1 MLSNHVLEKLDFIND
16 NFKTIFC
23 LKYSPVLPGLGI
35 CCCPCCVQ
43 PLNCAQLLRPHGLQH
58 SRHPCPSLSQSLL
71 KLMSIEL
78 VMLSKHLIL
87 CHPLFLLLQSF
98 LPLGSFLMNQ
108 LFASDGQSIGATAL
122 ASVLPMNIQG

>member
-1 MLSNHVLEKLDFIND
+1 MLSNHVLEKLDFIDD

-71 KLMSIEL
+71 KLMSRVGDAI
-78 VMLSKHLIL
+78 
-87 CHPLFLLLQSF
+87 
-98 LPLGSFLMNQ
+98 
-108 LFASDGQSIGATAL
+108 
-122 ASVLPMNIQG
+122 

>member
-1 MLSNHVLEKLDFIND
+1 MLSNHVLEKLDFIDD

-43 PLNCAQLLRPHGLQH
+43 PLNCVQLLRPHGLQH

-78 VMLSKHLIL
+78 VMLFIHLIL
-87 CHPLFLLLQSF
+87 CHPLSLCLSSS
-98 LPLGSFLMNQ
+98 PASGSFPMNQ
-108 LFASDGQSIGATAL
+108 LFASGDQTIGASASK
-122 ASVLPMNIQG
+122 SVLLKSI